1 MLDSALRPLI
11 DRPLNALGVRLAAG
25 GLSANAITVAGFV
38 IGMAALPALALGE
51 TWVAFGCLI
60 ANRIAD
66 GLDGAVARVRGPSDL
81 GGYLDIVLDFIVYSA
96 VVFAAGLAAPEH
108 AIWAAFLIFS
118 FIGTGASFLAFAI
131 VAAKRRIETVTRGR
145 KSIFY
150 IGGLAEGTETIIA
163 LAILTLR
170 PDWLPWVAG
179 IFGAMCWITTAFRV
193 GEAVRT
199 FSDRH
204 KLH

>member
-1 MLDSALRPLI
+1 M
-11 DRPLNALGVRLAAG
+11 
-25 GLSANAITVAGFV
+25 SANAITVAGFV
-38 IGMAALPALALGE
+38 VGIGALPALALGE

-96 VVFAAGLAAPEH
+96 VVFAAGLAAPQY

-131 VAAKRRIETVTRGR
+131 VAAKRRIETVARGR

-204 KLH
+204 KWH